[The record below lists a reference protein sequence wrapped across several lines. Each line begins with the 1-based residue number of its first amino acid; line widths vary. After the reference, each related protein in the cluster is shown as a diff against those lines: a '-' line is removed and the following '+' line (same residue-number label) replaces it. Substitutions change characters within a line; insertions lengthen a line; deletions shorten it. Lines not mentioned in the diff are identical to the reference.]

1 MSLSQQ
7 AFKHAA
13 DATPV
18 KKFAKQAADTRIKL
32 IEEIANFS
40 SDLGKLKIKGF
51 STSNEDGGQDNH
63 NSTDYV
69 NLAVTRDG
77 TKKPIATI
85 RLSKIED
92 NIQIDNLD
100 VSDRVFIKDRDFTY
114 AAYAALTDSLS
125 GAMVSDL
132 DEADVEKITASRA
145 KDAAQGGPEVYG
157 PKA

>member
-7 AFKHAA
+7 AFRHAA
-13 DATPV
+13 DATPI
-18 KKFAKQAADTRIKL
+18 KKFASQAADTRKKL
-32 IEEIANFS
+32 IEEIGNFS
-40 SDLGKLKIKGF
+40 GELRAIKIKGF
-51 STSNEDGGQDNH
+51 ITSNEDGGQDNH

-69 NLAVTRDG
+69 NLAVTREG

-114 AAYAALTDSLS
+114 AAYDALTESLS
-125 GAMVSDL
+125 AAMVSDL
-132 DEADVEKITASRA
+132 DEADVEKLTMATATKVPA
-145 KDAAQGGPEVYG
+145 
-157 PKA
+157 PKPVEPGQ